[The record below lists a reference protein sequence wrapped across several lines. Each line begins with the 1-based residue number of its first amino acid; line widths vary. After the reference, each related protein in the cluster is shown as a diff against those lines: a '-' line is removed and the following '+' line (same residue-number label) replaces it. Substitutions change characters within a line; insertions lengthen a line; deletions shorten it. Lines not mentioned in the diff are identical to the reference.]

1 MAYDK
6 QLMLFGRLN
15 VNNSLT
21 STTHVIDCDG
31 QTNKSYTTGNRP
43 IFKYRWRPS
52 QQSVQFGPK

>member
-15 VNNSLT
+15 VNNAIN

-43 IFKYRWRPS
+43 ILKYR
-52 QQSVQFGPK
+52 